1 MCVHAREYVA
11 VCVILCWCFKATK
24 CGSDMVRRSKIHLVD
39 LAGSER
45 VYKTNVNGQV
55 RNVCMHA
62 GMR

>member
-1 MCVHAREYVA
+1 MKKAKQTRKHPHHAHMRHAMRTDAPLY
-11 VCVILCWCFKATK
+11 L
-24 CGSDMVRRSKIHLVD
+24 VRRSKIHLVD